1 MANKLTDARIGPLLL
16 SLAIPTTL
24 AQFITL
30 AYSLIDRIY
39 IGRMDD
45 GVAAMTAVGL
55 CMPITI
61 VILAITNL
69 FGRGGAPLSGIH
81 LGAGEQQNADK
92 IMTNSLV
99 LLACT
104 SFIITMGVQ
113 LFCDPLLILFGASED
128 TLPYARD
135 YLRIY
140 SLGTF
145 FFQSSLGMTH
155 FINTQGFTKTGM
167 LIPLIGG
174 VVNII
179 LDPIFI
185 FLLDMGIRGAA
196 IATVLSQIVSFL
208 WALRFQ
214 LSSRSLL
221 HVRRTFLFPHG
232 RTVLR
237 ILGLGAAPAFMVSTE
252 GILLLC
258 FNTQLARFGGDI
270 SIGAM
275 AILSSVFQLL
285 FLPMIGMCQGAQP
298 ILSFNY
304 GAGRYDRVRKTI
316 LLAGK
321 ATLFYSLA
329 GTTFIVCFPQL
340 FVRMFTTDSLLLE
353 QGTFMLRI
361 YMAGGFLLGLSAI
374 SQDTYTALGDGKLS
388 FIFAFIRKGILLIPL
403 IFILPFFLENKVIAV
418 VMAEPVSDLAAAI
431 ISGVYFFFYVRRK
444 LSASAS

>member
-1 MANKLTDARIGPLLL
+1 MANPLAESKIGPLLV

-30 AYSLIDRIY
+30 AYSLIDRVY
-39 IGRMDD
+39 IGHMDD

-61 VILAITNL
+61 IILAVTNL

-81 LGAGEQQNADK
+81 LGAGEQQEADK
-92 IMTNSLV
+92 VMTNSLV
-99 LLACT
+99 TLAVV
-104 SFIITMGVQ
+104 SFIITAGIQ
-113 LFCDPLLILFGASED
+113 LFCDPLLMLFGASSE

-145 FFQSSLGMTH
+145 FFQVSLGMTH
-155 FINTQGFTKTGM
+155 FINTQGFTRTGM
-167 LIPLIGG
+167 LVPLIGG
-174 VVNII
+174 IVNVI

-214 LSSRSLL
+214 MGPRSQL
-221 HVRRTFLFPHG
+221 HIRRCFFFPQL
-232 RTVLR
+232 RTLLR
-237 ILGLGAAPAFMVSTE
+237 ILSLGAAPAFMVSTE

-270 SIGAM
+270 AVGAM

-285 FLPMIGMCQGAQP
+285 FLPLLGICQGAQP
-298 ILSFNY
+298 IISFNY
-304 GAGRYDRVRKTI
+304 GAGNYPRVRKAI
-316 LLAGK
+316 ELAGK
-321 ATLFYSLA
+321 ATVCYSIL
-329 GTTFIVCFPQL
+329 GTCIIVWFPKL
-340 FVRMFTTDSLLLE
+340 FVAMFTTDPVLLE
-353 QGTFMLRI
+353 QGSSMLRV
-361 YMAGGFLLGLSAI
+361 YMMGGFLLGFSAI
-374 SQDTYTALGDGKLS
+374 SQDTYTALGNGKLS

-403 IFILPFFLENKVIAV
+403 IYIFPFFFEDKVFAV
-418 VMAEPVSDLAAAI
+418 VLAEPVSDFLASVT
-431 ISGVYFFFYVRRK
+431 SGCYFFFYVKKK
-444 LSASAS
+444 LADK

>member
-1 MANKLTDARIGPLLL
+1 MANALADARIGPLLL

-39 IGRMDD
+39 IGHMDD
-45 GVAAMTAVGL
+45 GVVAMTAVGL
-55 CMPITI
+55 CSPITI

-81 LGAGEQQNADK
+81 LGAGEQHDADK

-99 LLACT
+99 ALACT
-104 SFIITMGVQ
+104 SFIITLGIQ
-113 LFCDPLLILFGASED
+113 LFCDPLLLLFGASEA

-174 VVNII
+174 IVNII

-185 FLLDMGIRGAA
+185 FLLDQGIRGAA

-214 LSSRSLL
+214 RGPDAML
-221 HVRRTFLFPHG
+221 HLRGIFIFPHKD
-232 RTVLR
+232 TLIR
-237 ILGLGAAPAFMVSTE
+237 ILTLGAAPAFMVSTE

-270 SIGAM
+270 TIGSM
-275 AILSSVFQLL
+275 TILSSVFQLL
-285 FLPMIGMCQGAQP
+285 FLPMLGICQGAQP

-304 GAGRYDRVRKTI
+304 GAGNYQRVKKTI
-316 LLAGK
+316 ILAGK
-321 ATLFYSLA
+321 ATICYSIV
-329 GTTFIVCFPQL
+329 GTLCIVCFPQI
-340 FVRMFTTDSLLLE
+340 FTGMFTTDPLLME
-353 QGTFMLRI
+353 RSSSMLQI
-361 YMAGGFLLGLSAI
+361 YMLGGFLLGFSAI

-403 IFILPFFLENKVIAV
+403 IYIFPFFCENKVMAV
-418 VMAEPVSDLAAAI
+418 IMAEPVSDLTASI
-431 ISGVYFFFYVRRK
+431 ISGCYFFFYVQKK
-444 LSASAS
+444 LTEQTS